1 MSDKDY
7 SVPSKTSI
15 EDDINKVQ
23 DLVDKEDFDGAAK
36 LADKILNLHKETL
49 QFFGRVYDRKAL
61 ALNKQDRPL
70 QALKYNDMAVT
81 LYYDD
86 ILCHGNRSYT
96 LERLGRFEEAVEEA
110 DIAISLYPNL
120 EKNKYI
126 TEKTQKDAYANALNN
141 KGYYL
146 YKLGKPE
153 EGLKFVEEALELD
166 PTNVNALDSKEEILE
181 ALDRTD

>member
-1 MSDKDY
+1 MHFVFELLIHALAVFDKY
-7 SVPSKTSI
+7 HQQQKV
-15 EDDINKVQ
+15 VQ
-23 DLVDKEDFDGAAK
+23 DLVDKEDYDGATK
-36 LADKILNLHKETL
+36 LADKVLNMHKETL
-49 QFFGRVYDRKAL
+49 QFFGRVYDKKAL

-126 TEKTQKDAYANALNN
+126 TEKTQKNAYVNALNN

-153 EGLKFVEEALELD
+153 EGLKFVEEFWGEYKPHSGTPD
-166 PTNVNALDSKEEILE
+166 VRYESD
-181 ALDRTD
+181 